1 MPLYVCRKPRL
12 EEIQPT
18 TISLQLADR
27 LVKYSLGILEN
38 MLVRVNKFIILVDF
52 IILDMDEDMEVFIIL
67 GSPFLATVEVI
78 IDVKNGRLTL
88 KICEE
93 EVEFDLFKPSKYP
106 SFTDHVLRIDS
117 IDELTIEVF

>member
-1 MPLYVCRKPRL
+1 MPLYVFRKPRL

-52 IILDMDEDMEVFIIL
+52 IILDMDEDIEVPIIL
-67 GSPFLATVEVI
+67 GRPFLATTEAV
-78 IDVKNGRLTL
+78 IDVKNGRLSL
-88 KICEE
+88 KISEE
-93 EVEFDLFKPSKYP
+93 EVEFDLFKLGKYP

-117 IDELTIEVF
+117 VDDITIEVF